1 MKKLLKVLL
10 IIILILALVA
20 VGAGVYIVNKIKKL
34 NYVPIQ
40 PHEIEVTE
48 GIEENLVE
56 YRNIALFGID
66 TAGTYEG
73 SRSDCIIIASINQK
87 KKGNK
92 TSICI

>member
-56 YRNIALFGID
+56 YRNIVLFGID

-87 KKGNK
+87 IRK
-92 TSICI
+92 

>member
-48 GIEENLVE
+48 GIEEN
-56 YRNIALFGID
+56 NISNITNESKIGEQNTNKIKIHIFFI
-66 TAGTYEG
+66 
-73 SRSDCIIIASINQK
+73 SQKIVMNNRIAF
-87 KKGNK
+87 
-92 TSICI
+92 

>member
-48 GIEENLVE
+48 E
-56 YRNIALFGID
+56 
-66 TAGTYEG
+66 
-73 SRSDCIIIASINQK
+73 
-87 KKGNK
+87 
-92 TSICI
+92 